1 MIFSSSSSSVSA
13 MRVDVAGLVDVG
25 RAAASG
31 TRDGADAGLD
41 VICRDV
47 DDGNDDAA
55 SGTRDAADI
64 GLVDIGR
71 GAASGTREAADVGLF
86 ESVDR
91 STSASASSDSDTT
104 TLSGVD
110 AMVGTLEAG
119 DDDILM
125 VSSAISV
132 LSDSGASRV
141 VSLVLFSGLAQMR

>member
-1 MIFSSSSSSVSA
+1 MIFSSSSSSDAAVSA
-13 MRVDVAGLVDVG
+13 IRSVVGAGLDVG
-25 RAAASG
+25 RDAASG

-41 VICRDV
+41 EYCRD
-47 DDGNDDAA
+47 NDAA

-64 GLVDIGR
+64 GLVCIGR
-71 GAASGTREAADVGLF
+71 DAASGTREAAEGGLL

-91 STSASASSDSDTT
+91 STSASASRDSDT

-125 VSSAISV
+125 VSSAISI
-132 LSDSGASRV
+132 LSGSDGAASRE
-141 VSLVLFSGLAQMR
+141 SFSCLAQTR

>member
-1 MIFSSSSSSVSA
+1 
-13 MRVDVAGLVDVG
+13 MRAVVVAGLVDVG
-25 RAAASG
+25 RDAASG
-31 TRDGADAGLD
+31 TRDGADAGLK
-41 VICRDV
+41 ICRD
-47 DDGNDDAA
+47 DDDDDDAA

-71 GAASGTREAADVGLF
+71 DAASGTREAAEVGLF
-86 ESVDR
+86 ESTDR